1 MYVIPIRYPSLS
13 HFCPGT
19 VLLNL
24 TYRSITGP
32 SNAAASSSQ
41 PSSTVWTYPQY
52 DGPVPIVRSQGT
64 PTDRWDALKNQLFN
78 TIGME
83 EGKNYAGQSILTD
96 WLEQFPDRKSWT
108 CKVPVGGPDGRPCGA
123 GFSRVDRAIVHI
135 RGKHL
140 DMRPYLCENGGNCQ
154 MPNWLAPFFSPV
166 VWDKRLM
173 INCTYSFSSTMAFT
187 SKENRAEH
195 WNPKKV
201 TCTQWCVVLNTL
213 P

>member
-19 VLLNL
+19 ELLNL
-24 TYRSITGP
+24 TYQSITGP

-41 PSSTVWTYPQY
+41 PNSSTWAYPQY
-52 DGPVPIVRSQGT
+52 DGPASIDRAQGT
-64 PTDRWDALKNQLFN
+64 PTDEWDALKNQLFN
-78 TIGME
+78 TTGME
-83 EGKNYAGQSILTD
+83 EGKNYAGQSILTE
-96 WLEQFPDRKSWT
+96 WLEQSPDRRFWT
-108 CKVPVGGPDGRPCGA
+108 CKVPVGGLDGRPCGA
-123 GFSRVDRAIVHI
+123 GFPRVDRAIVHI

-140 DMRPYLCENGGNCQ
+140 DMRPYLCGNGGNCQ
-154 MPNWLAPFFSPV
+154 VPNWLALFSLI

-173 INCTYSFSSTMAFT
+173 IDCTCSFSSTMAFT
-187 SKENRAEH
+187 SKEKRAEH